1 MINNEFFIV
10 LGVNNVTVF
19 QNTGK
24 YEQRSGFE
32 LNSELNRY
40 FCMFYAICSVSFRFI
55 QPLILYHC
63 FKTKFFCASEY
74 VYFSKSHG
82 FHCSE
87 VTNETNLTFSFLI

>member
-1 MINNEFFIV
+1 MTNNEFFIV
-10 LGVNNVTVF
+10 LGAKNVTVF

-24 YEQRSGFE
+24 YEQPSGFE

-63 FKTKFFCASEY
+63 FKTKFFVPPSMY
-74 VYFSKSHG
+74 ISVNHMVFIVQRSQMK
-82 FHCSE
+82 
-87 VTNETNLTFSFLI
+87 LI